1 MSLRLLYGGT
11 FDPVHAGHL
20 AVARAARD
28 AFATEVFLLPAADP
42 PHRAP
47 PGASAE
53 QRAQMIELATAGEPG
68 LVLDRREL
76 QRAGPSYTVET
87 LREFRREL
95 GAHAPLAWL
104 IGADAFRELASWHDW
119 RELFGLAHF
128 VVAER
133 PGHTVDGLDEQLHAA
148 CAGRWV
154 HQSSDLSKMPA
165 GGLFRLGNVLH
176 PATATK
182 SRQAVL
188 AGVAEPS
195 WLAPAVAAYIHSHGL
210 YRPSRL

>member
-28 AFATEVFLLPAADP
+28 AFATEVFFLPAADP
-42 PHRAP
+42 PQRPA

-53 QRAQMIELATAGEPG
+53 QRVQMIRLAIADESRM
-68 LVLDRREL
+68 LLDQREL
-76 QRAGPSYTVET
+76 RRAGPSYTADT
-87 LREFRREL
+87 LREFRKEL
-95 GAHAPLAWL
+95 GDQAPLAWVV
-104 IGADAFRELASWHDW
+104 GADAFRCLAGWHDW
-119 RELFGLAHF
+119 QDLFGLAHF

-133 PGHTVDGLDEQLHAA
+133 SGRRLDALDTPLHVA

-154 HQSSDLSKMPA
+154 DQPSDLAERPA
-165 GGLFRLGNVLH
+165 GGLYRLRNVLH
-176 PATATK
+176 PASATGT
-182 SRQAVL
+182 RDALGEGRADLGWLV
-188 AGVAEPS
+188 PS
-195 WLAPAVAAYIHSHGL
+195 VAAFIRENGL

>member
-1 MSLRLLYGGT
+1 
-11 FDPVHAGHL
+11 
-20 AVARAARD
+20 
-28 AFATEVFLLPAADP
+28 
-42 PHRAP
+42 
-47 PGASAE
+47 
-53 QRAQMIELATAGEPG
+53 MIELAIAGEPG

-95 GAHAPLAWL
+95 GAHAPLAGL

-119 RELFGLAHF
+119 RDLFGLAHF

-148 CAGRWV
+148 CASRWV
-154 HQSSDLSKMPA
+154 HQPSDLSKMPA